1 MDLVKKL
8 LEHKGLNTRVGPA
21 ALGLPTRR
29 TGAVGDAFGQGQD
42 FAATVQQLTNQDTLN
57 KLLELKAA
65 GGTLGAVSE
74 KELDLLQKSASK
86 INAWE
91 VKNKNQIGKGEWNIS
106 EKLFKEEL
114 GNVLK
119 HSEALYK
126 SLEQDLGM
134 DVDSYLNTI
143 DGALQVTNS
152 PYSLYTN

>member
-1 MDLVKKL
+1 ML
-8 LEHKGLNTRVGPA
+8 H
-21 ALGLPTRR
+21 
-29 TGAVGDAFGQGQD
+29 
-42 FAATVQQLTNQDTLN
+42 
-57 KLLELKAA
+57 
-65 GGTLGAVSE
+65 
-74 KELDLLQKSASK
+74 KSASK